1 MFRSLMLL
9 AVVSAFLMPDVISG
23 QMVFDKVEARANYM
37 GAEEG
42 DKGKL
47 SVGVDRIRFL
57 KDNEREE
64 YFSIPSSSVEE
75 LFYSRVAGRRIKTA
89 ILVSPLLLFSKGKK
103 HYLTMSFD
111 DGGTQVGAVEFRL
124 DKKNYRGVLR
134 ALEQVAGVTVKFDQE
149 GVKAEEEGFAE
160 AEGAGAERDGSGVA
174 PDQGLATLEIT
185 SEPEGAE
192 IEINGE
198 FAGMTP
204 RNKQVEP
211 GEYEVVIT
219 KQGYRPWSRSFEV
232 GPGEEFPIAVQLEP
246 DE

>member
-1 MFRSLMLL
+1 MSRKLMLL
-9 AVVSAFLMPDVISG
+9 AVCLTALIPG
-23 QMVFDKVEARANYM
+23 ATQAQMVFDKVEVRTNYM
-37 GAEEG
+37 AAEEG

-47 SVGVDRIRFL
+47 SVDVDRIRFL

-89 ILVSPLLLFSKGKK
+89 ILISPLLLFSKGKK
-103 HYLTMSFD
+103 HYLTVSFD
-111 DGGTQVGAVEFRL
+111 DGGSHVGAIEFRL

-160 AEGAGAERDGSGVA
+160 ADPAAAKQDAVDEVPGRR
-174 PDQGLATLEIT
+174 LATLEIT

-192 IEINGE
+192 IMINGE

-204 RNKQVEP
+204 REKPVEP
-211 GEYEVVIT
+211 GRYEVVIT
-219 KQGYRPWSRSFEV
+219 LPGYRSWSRSFEV
-232 GPGEEFPIAVQLEP
+232 GPGERFPIAVQLQTNP
-246 DE
+246 